1 MGMVKEKSKE
11 IFKKHLFPMIYNKE
25 CEKKMKSKEKELAS
39 YNSEDINEYI
49 FQYLIF
55 DKDCKFDLVKE
66 AYDSS
71 ISRMKQFEEK
81 AKTNLVAITISVPI
95 TFGLIKP
102 INDIYDKYNNVYLK
116 VFLFLISI
124 LVVYF
129 MLYGGVI
136 SLRVLMDKNIVYN
149 VGLRELS
156 EDEGSNKNI
165 YGMYGE
171 LNEIN
176 NTIRNNSINTSYRC
190 MKNSLILLSIIFLI
204 GIMPLKFGSKEESQL
219 QKVIKSINS
228 NVIELKDKNI
238 KYETLIEEQKDR
250 INDLEKNN
258 VILQLKL
265 KEMEEKQNNDNKKL
279 RQ

>member
-1 MGMVKEKSKE
+1 MEKIKEL
-11 IFKKHLFPMIYNKE
+11 FKKHLFPMIYNTE
-25 CEKKMKSKEKELAS
+25 CEKKMKSKEEKLAGYDS
-39 YNSEDINEYI
+39 DDLNEYNFEYII
-49 FQYLIF
+49 FN
-55 DKDCKFDLVKE
+55 KDSKLDLVKE

-102 INDIYDKYNNVYLK
+102 ISDIYDKYDNVYLK
-116 VFLFLISI
+116 VLIFFISI
-124 LVVYF
+124 LVVSF

-136 SLRVLMDKNIVYN
+136 SLGVLMDKNRVYN

-156 EDEGSNKNI
+156 EDGESHKNI

-171 LNEIN
+171 LNEII

-204 GIMPLKFGSKEESQL
+204 GIIPIQFSSKEENQL
-219 QKVIKSINS
+219 QKDIKSINS
-228 NVIELKDKNI
+228 SVMELKDKNI
-238 KYETLIEEQKDR
+238 KYEAEIEEQKDK
-250 INDLEKNN
+250 IDDLEKNN
-258 VILQLKL
+258 VTLQFKL
-265 KEMEEKQNNDNKKL
+265 KEIEDKQNNDNK
-279 RQ
+279 R